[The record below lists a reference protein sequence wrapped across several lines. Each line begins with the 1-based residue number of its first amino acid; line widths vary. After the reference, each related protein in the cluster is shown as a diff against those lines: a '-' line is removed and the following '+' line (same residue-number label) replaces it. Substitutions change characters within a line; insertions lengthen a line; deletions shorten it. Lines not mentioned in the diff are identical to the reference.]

1 MATPIAAF
9 NNQLLAFVEDLAE
22 TYTEEKEI
30 RTALDALKALK
41 KANPKLLHTSF
52 MKYIY
57 PDFHKP
63 VIEEDEDT
71 LIAKAREVLES
82 EYKDFAFAYV
92 IFDRH
97 WSTMSEANKAA
108 IWKWCKVLVVL
119 AERADP
125 SL

>member
-1 MATPIAAF
+1 
-9 NNQLLAFVEDLAE
+9 
-22 TYTEEKEI
+22 
-30 RTALDALKALK
+30 
-41 KANPKLLHTSF
+41 

-63 VIEEDEDT
+63 VLEEDEAT
-71 LIAKAREVLES
+71 LISKAREVLDS

-97 WSTMSEANKAA
+97 WSTMSEANKSA

-119 AERADP
+119 AERAD
-125 SL
+125 SS

>member
-1 MATPIAAF
+1 MATPIGAF

-22 TYTEEKEI
+22 TYTEEKDI
-30 RTALDALKALK
+30 RVALDALKALK
-41 KANPKLLHTSF
+41 RANPKLLHTSF

-63 VIEEDEDT
+63 VLEEDEAT
-71 LIAKAREVLES
+71 LISKAREVLDS

-97 WSTMSEANKAA
+97 WSTMSQANKDA

-119 AERADP
+119 AERAD
-125 SL
+125 SS

>member
-9 NNQLLAFVEDLAE
+9 NNQLLAFVEDLTE

-63 VIEEDEDT
+63 VLEEDEDT
-71 LIAKAREVLES
+71 LILKAREVLDS

-97 WSTMSEANKAA
+97 WSTMSEANKTA

-119 AERADP
+119 AERADT
-125 SL
+125 S

>member
-1 MATPIAAF
+1 MATPIGAF
-9 NNQLLAFVEDLAE
+9 NNQLLAFVEDLSE
-22 TYTEEKEI
+22 TYTEEKDI
-30 RTALDALKALK
+30 RVALDALKALK
-41 KANPKLLHTSF
+41 RANPKLLHTSF

-63 VIEEDEDT
+63 VLEEDETT
-71 LIAKAREVLES
+71 LISKAREVLDS

-97 WSTMSEANKAA
+97 WSTMSQANKDA

-119 AERADP
+119 AERAD
-125 SL
+125 SS

>member
-1 MATPIAAF
+1 MATPIGAF

-22 TYTEEKEI
+22 TYTEEKDI
-30 RTALDALKALK
+30 RVALDALKALK
-41 KANPKLLHTSF
+41 RANPKLLHTSF

-63 VIEEDEDT
+63 VLEEDETT
-71 LIAKAREVLES
+71 LISKAREVLDS

-97 WSTMSEANKAA
+97 WSTMSQANKDA

-119 AERADP
+119 AERAD
-125 SL
+125 SS

>member
-1 MATPIAAF
+1 MATPIGAF

-22 TYTEEKEI
+22 TYTEEKDI
-30 RTALDALKALK
+30 RVALDALKALK
-41 KANPKLLHTSF
+41 RANPKLLHTSF

-63 VIEEDEDT
+63 VLEEDEAT
-71 LIAKAREVLES
+71 LISKAREVLDS

-97 WSTMSEANKAA
+97 WSTMSEANKSA

-119 AERADP
+119 AERAD
-125 SL
+125 SS